1 MNSPPRVFL
10 VDDQPAI
17 LTALERLLRAAGFE
31 VASYLSAQA
40 FLDSGNADAAGCLVL
55 DLSMP
60 GMDGLALLQALRQRP
75 SLLPAI
81 FLTGQGD
88 LEAGIQAMKL
98 GAADF
103 LTKPVDGERLLAAIG
118 QALAHNRRARGAAQ
132 ERQAI
137 AQRLASLTPR
147 EREVLALLVEGLL
160 NKQIGAALGMVEKT
174 VKVHRAR
181 ILHKMQVRSLTA
193 LVRLVDRAQPHEAAE
208 RAPPASPA
216 I

>member
-17 LTALERLLRAAGFE
+17 LKALERLLRAAGFE
-31 VASYLSAQA
+31 VDGYLSAQA
-40 FLDSGNADAAGCLVL
+40 FLDSGNAAAAGCLVL

-60 GMDGLALLQALRQRP
+60 GMDGLALLHALRQQP
-75 SLLPAI
+75 CLLPAI

-88 LEAGIQAMKL
+88 LEAGIRAMKL

-103 LTKPVDGERLLAAIG
+103 LTKPVDGARLIAAIE
-118 QALAHNRRARGAAQ
+118 QAFAHNRRARGAAQ
-132 ERQAI
+132 ERQGI
-137 AQRLASLTPR
+137 CQRLDSLTPR

-181 ILHKMQVRSLTA
+181 ILQKMQVRSLTA
-193 LVRLVDRAQPHEAAE
+193 LVRLVDRVQAGEAGGPA
-208 RAPPASPA
+208 APAA
-216 I
+216 